1 MGTAFLLKA
10 TLKIQLRNRQEVAA
24 ICYRLRNRK
33 VEFLLVRT
41 RGGRWIF
48 PKGGVEPGL
57 THAQSAALEAVEEAG
72 AHGRIETTPFTRYL
86 RHRAAV
92 AVAAYLCEVSRLEAP
107 QESNRNPSWFRT
119 EKAKQRL
126 LKDRPPEFGA
136 ELARVVD
143 RAVARIHRLYG
154 EVHQTHRPTP
164 KEALQAVSFEAFE
177 TRYSRAVTSPRYL
190 PPPEIQEHA
199 RSDRQLGLGTNI
211 RSRVLQLGDGGVF
224 SPDKPRKVT
233 TIDSRVRA
241 KSPKARLLPSTARQA
256 EHKPKASNERTE
268 PH

>member
-10 TLKIQLRNRQEVAA
+10 TLKIVLRNRQEVAA
-24 ICYRLRNRK
+24 ICYRVRNRK

-92 AVAAYLCEVSRLEAP
+92 AVAAYLCEVSRVEAP

-136 ELARVVD
+136 ELARVID
-143 RAVARIHRLYG
+143 RALARIHRLHG
-154 EVHQTHRPTP
+154 EVHQTHRPTS
-164 KEALQAVSFEAFE
+164 KEALQAVRFEAVE
-177 TRYSRAVTSPRYL
+177 TRYSGRVMSARLL
-190 PPPEIQEHA
+190 PPPEIQQRA
-199 RSDRQLGLGTNI
+199 RSDRQLNPG
-211 RSRVLQLGDGGVF
+211 RSIQPRVLQLGDGRVTK
-224 SPDKPRKVT
+224 PDTDRKVT
-233 TIDSRVRA
+233 TIDSQGRVKSANTRLLA
-241 KSPKARLLPSTARQA
+241 TTRRKAQPKSKSP
-256 EHKPKASNERTE
+256 NG
-268 PH
+268 